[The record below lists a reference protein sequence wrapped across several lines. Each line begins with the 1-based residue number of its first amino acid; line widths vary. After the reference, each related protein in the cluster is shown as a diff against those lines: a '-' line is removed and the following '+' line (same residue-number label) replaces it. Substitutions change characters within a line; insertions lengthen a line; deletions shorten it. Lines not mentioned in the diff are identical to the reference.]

1 MLREI
6 ICSNLGILKEFIG
19 IFCVKNGVNVTTN
32 LATIHGTIGGEYLDV
47 MRAHMALATW
57 RLCGV

>member
-19 IFCVKNGVNVTTN
+19 IFCVQNRVNVTAN
-32 LATIHGTIGGEYLDV
+32 LATIHGTIWGEYLGV

-57 RLCGV
+57 RMYGV